1 MSDRYDSVVI
11 GCGPAGLSAALNL
24 HIRNKAFIL
33 LGTKQCSH
41 RLAKAERIDNYLGLP
56 EISGKELMDRYL
68 HHVSSR
74 GIELREER
82 VTAVYPGD
90 GAFAVV
96 TGKGQYTARSLI
108 VATGVHIEKVLP
120 GENEF
125 LGRGVSYCATCD
137 GPLFRGKRVAL
148 IDYTGGAAYDE
159 VLFLASVA
167 DTLYY
172 LLPEGKTASATA
184 AVKLPLPANVT
195 QLRRSSLSIK
205 GADTVT
211 SLVADE
217 QEFALDG
224 VFILRETQ
232 KAEILVPGLATDDKA
247 VTVDGQMATN
257 IPGVFAAG
265 DCTGKPYQ
273 LARAVGQGA
282 VAALSAV
289 GYLDNPRN

>member
-1 MSDRYDSVVI
+1 MAKRYDSVVI

-24 HIRNKAFIL
+24 HIRNKSFII

-56 EISGKELMDRYL
+56 EISGKELMKRYL

-90 GAFAVV
+90 GEFAVV

-125 LGRGVSYCATCD
+125 LGKGVSYCATCD
-137 GPLFRGKRVAL
+137 GPLFRGKTVAL
-148 IDYTGGAAYDE
+148 IDYTGGAAHDE
-159 VLFLASVA
+159 VLFLAGVT
-167 DTLYY
+167 DKLYY
-172 LLPEGKTASATA
+172 LLPEGKNASATGA
-184 AVKLPLPANVT
+184 ANLSLPTNVT
-195 QLRRSSLSIK
+195 QLHGTTPSIK
-205 GADTVT
+205 GADTVS
-211 SLVADE
+211 SLVVDE
-217 QEFALDG
+217 QEFAVDG

-232 KAEILVPGLATDDKA
+232 KAEILVPGLATDNKA
-247 VTVDGQMATN
+247 VTIDGQMATN
-257 IPGVFAAG
+257 IPGVYAAG

-289 GYLDNPRN
+289 GYLDNPQK